1 MEKLSNIEP
10 NGFHSAAFHPF
21 PDALAGDPF
30 QEIMGLGLRLLRAT
44 RRSRSSVILIG
55 ATAFFRGV
63 GLPAQTA
70 SPDTSVQHA
79 IQLVGSGRCTEALPL
94 FERGLAH
101 VTDKSLRYRGE
112 MAEVRCAMAVNDQQV
127 AADTLFR
134 LERESPGDPE
144 VLYTQ
149 THMFSD
155 LAMRAAQELA
165 QKDPTS
171 YQAERLQAEALE
183 SQGKP
188 EDAAAIYRNILK
200 DHPNVPGLHYRL
212 GQIALDEAGD
222 AGPTDAAREEFEKE
236 VAVDPTNASP
246 EFILGELARRK
257 GDWKVAIE
265 HFTRATHLDVG
276 FSEAY
281 LALGMS
287 LAGAGQ
293 YADAKAPLEHYVKLE
308 PDDPAGHY
316 QLALAD
322 SHTGDQAGAQK
333 EMALQ
338 AQAAARA
345 KSTDGTQGHP
355 VQQ

>member
-1 MEKLSNIEP
+1 
-10 NGFHSAAFHPF
+10 
-21 PDALAGDPF
+21 
-30 QEIMGLGLRLLRAT
+30 MGLGLKESHSI
-44 RRSRSSVILIG
+44 RRPGSSITLICAAALAG
-55 ATAFFRGV
+55 GFA
-63 GLPAQTA
+63 LSAQTA
-70 SPDTSVQHA
+70 SPDTSVQQGL
-79 IQLVGSGRCTEALPL
+79 QLFGTGRCAEALPL
-94 FERGLAH
+94 LERGLAH

-112 MAEVRCAMAVNDQQV
+112 MAEVRCALAVNDQQI

-134 LERESPGDPE
+134 LERESPGNPE
-144 VLYTQ
+144 VLYMQ

-155 LAMRAAQELA
+155 LAMRAAQQLA

-171 YQAERLQAEALE
+171 YQAQRLQAEALE

-188 EDAAAIYRNILK
+188 EEAAAIYRGILK
-200 DHPNVPGLHYRL
+200 DHPDVPGIHYRL

-222 AGPTDAAREEFEKE
+222 AGPTDAAQAEFEKE
-236 VAVDPTNASP
+236 IAVDPTNASP
-246 EFILGELARRK
+246 EFVLGELARRK

-265 HFTRATHLDVG
+265 HFTRATRLDVG

-293 YADAKAPLEHYVKLE
+293 YADARAPLEHYVQLQ

-316 QLALAD
+316 QLAMAD
-322 SHTGDQAGAQK
+322 AHTGDQAGARKQ
-333 EMALQ
+333 MALQ
-338 AQAAARA
+338 AQAAARE
-345 KSTDGTQGHP
+345 KSTDSTQGHP

>member
-1 MEKLSNIEP
+1 MRRPQSSIVLICAAALSFE
-10 NGFHSAAFHPF
+10 F
-21 PDALAGDPF
+21 AL
-30 QEIMGLGLRLLRAT
+30 
-44 RRSRSSVILIG
+44 S
-55 ATAFFRGV
+55 
-63 GLPAQTA
+63 AQTA
-70 SPDTSVQHA
+70 SPDSPVQHG
-79 IQLVGSGRCTEALPL
+79 IQLFETGRCSEALPL
-94 FERGLAH
+94 FERGLTH

-112 MAEVRCAMAVNDQQV
+112 MAEVRCAMAVNDQQI
-127 AADTLFR
+127 AADTLFH
-134 LERESPGDPE
+134 LQREFPDNPE
-144 VLYTQ
+144 VLYIQ

-171 YQAERLQAEALE
+171 YQAQRLQAEGLE
-183 SQGKP
+183 SQGKQ
-188 EDAAAIYRNILK
+188 EEAAAIYRDILK
-200 DHPNVPGLHYRL
+200 DHPDVPGIHYRL

-222 AGPTDAAREEFEKE
+222 AGPTDTAQAEFEKE
-236 VAVDPTNASP
+236 VAVDPTNASA
-246 EFILGELARRK
+246 EFVLGELARRK

-265 HFTRATHLDVG
+265 HFTRATRLDAG

-293 YADAKAPLEHYVKLE
+293 FADAKAPLQHYLQLE
-308 PDDPAGHY
+308 PNDPAGHY
-316 QLALAD
+316 QLAMAD
-322 SHTGDQAGAQK
+322 ARTGDQAGARK

-345 KSTDGTQGHP
+345 KSTDSTQGHP